1 MAGKE
6 LRIDVVTLVKITSAR
21 FVLVRTIKI
30 SLREPVLKLHSGS
43 SDRMQE
49 LMDFFRHF
57 LRLVPFGIEPG
68 S

>member
-6 LRIDVVTLVKITSAR
+6 LRIDVVTLVKITFAR
-21 FVLVRTIKI
+21 LVVRTIKR

-57 LRLVPFGIEPG
+57 LRLVSFGIEPG